1 MMKKLLLLCMLL
13 CIAACSTE
21 KHQKENRY
29 YFLFATPLK
38 EHKIWLEAEKG
49 FRDACALYHL
59 NCDWEGPT
67 TIDTEKMKQVIET
80 GIMQKADAIITQ
92 GVVSDALLKKANKK
106 KIPVMLV
113 DSDMPDSERFGYI
126 GKDFKKQATLLLNDV
141 EKQFGK
147 QRPLKIAIQVAEKDF
162 NIAKQQIAQV
172 EAIFAQHAGGYRIIS
187 VSESKSDNVRAKK
200 EWDRVM
206 EEHQDIN
213 VAINFAGESA
223 SSCYEAATKHA
234 IREQMLIYGV
244 DEMDETIQLIKEKKI
259 NGSIVVSFY
268 DYGYQSVEMLY
279 EKIKG
284 RQPLASSIHYAK
296 LILVTTDN
304 VDTYKKELISK

>member
-1 MMKKLLLLCMLL
+1 MLL
-13 CIAACSTE
+13 CVGGCSTE
-21 KHQKENRY
+21 KQREENRY

-49 FRDACALYHL
+49 FRDACNVYQLH
-59 NCDWEGPT
+59 CDWEGPT
-67 TIDTEKMKQVIET
+67 TIDTEEMNQVIET

-92 GVVSDALLKKANKK
+92 GVVSEKLLKKADKK
-106 KIPVMLV
+106 QIPVMLV
-113 DSDMPDSERFGYI
+113 DSDMPSSKRFGYI
-126 GKDFKKQATLLLNDV
+126 GKDFKKQATLLLADV

-147 QRPLKIAIQVAEKDF
+147 QAPLKIAIQVAEKNF

-172 EAIFAQHAGGYRIIS
+172 EAIFAQHAGGYRIVSI
-187 VSESKSDNVRAKK
+187 SESKSDNVRAKK
-200 EWDRVM
+200 EWDSVM
-206 EEHQDIN
+206 GEHQDIN

-223 SSCYEAATKHA
+223 SSCYEAATKYN

-279 EKIKG
+279 EKIKNK
-284 RQPLASSIHYAK
+284 QQSTSSIHYAK
-296 LILVTTDN
+296 LILVTANN